1 MPERSETTDDGDEK
15 ETDSVLKIY
24 HTVLSDYLE
33 RDFRRRKSVAGRLVA
48 WTALACLAVYDSRLG
63 LRLHYFSTVP
73 REVHTKL
80 AASHRPHLLLHST
93 LAQQLLCRRC
103 APLHWL
109 LNC

>member
-1 MPERSETTDDGDEK
+1 MPERSETTDNGDER
-15 ETDSVLKIY
+15 ETDSIHKIY
-24 HTVLSDYLE
+24 HTILFHYLGL
-33 RDFRRRKSVAGRLVA
+33 DFRRGKSVAGRFVA

-63 LRLHYFSTVP
+63 LRVHNFSTSP

-93 LAQQLLCRRC
+93 LAQQLLCRRS
-103 APLHWL
+103 AALHWL